1 MNPTDRP
8 KRVWKGRNI
17 AIWTVLSAVVVFI
30 LLSLISDLEALEAAL
45 IHFPPGLLVPIGLL
59 SLGNYCLRYVKWHW
73 YLKLLGHRINRYPNF
88 LIFLSGF
95 ALTVTPGKLGE
106 FIKTYIVKERFNV
119 PYTASTAVL
128 LMERFTDLAA
138 IVLLSCLGLFLRF
151 FHWWIALVSILA
163 LLAIM
168 MLLRNRLIAG
178 WIIDQTARYR
188 LLKRFSE
195 PLRTFYEDGWILLEI
210 GVFTKALLLSLV
222 AWFLEGL
229 GYAVVAWGLGS
240 GISLMEGVF
249 IYSVALLGGGL
260 TLFLGGLGATE
271 GGMVG
276 LGMVFGMSRSISA
289 AATIIIRV
297 MTLWFAVLI
306 GWGVFLFTPGLRS
319 LLKAARTDE
328 IELTSEEI
336 EVKSEDRV

>member
-1 MNPTDRP
+1 
-8 KRVWKGRNI
+8 V
-17 AIWTVLSAVVVFI
+17 IWTVLSAVVVFI
-30 LLSLISDLEALEAAL
+30 LLSLISDLESLKMAL
-45 IHFPPGLLVPIGLL
+45 IGFPLGILVPVGLL
-59 SLGNYCLRYVKWHW
+59 SLGNYILRYVKWHW
-73 YLKLLGHRINRYPNF
+73 YLKLLGHRIDRFPNF

-95 ALTVTPGKLGE
+95 ALTVTPGKIGE
-106 FIKTYIVKERFNV
+106 FVKTYIVKERFNV

-128 LMERFTDLAA
+128 LMERFTDVVA

-151 FHWWIALVSILA
+151 FHWWLALISILSLVA
-163 LLAIM
+163 FLMI
-168 MLLRNRLIAG
+168 LRNRVIAG
-178 WIIDQTARYR
+178 WVIDQTARFK

-195 PLRTFYEDGWILLEI
+195 PLRTFYEEGWILLEM

-240 GISLMEGVF
+240 GISLMEAVF

-276 LGMVFGMSRSISA
+276 LGILFGMSRSTSA
-289 AATIIIRV
+289 AATIIVRV

-328 IELTSEEI
+328 VELTSEEI
-336 EVKSEDRV
+336 EVRRESSV